1 MTALRRLGR
10 WLWSLKDWRI
20 VQADDPIGLMYRH
33 PADDPEGDDRD
44 RRPASS

>member
-20 VQADDPIGLMYRH
+20 VQADDPIGLMGRG
-33 PADDPEGDDRD
+33 ERGVRD
-44 RRPASS
+44 WVDGIR